1 MVARWIHPITIA
13 ELYDL
18 HKNTCEHDDDDEGPV
33 SEGCFPGRMSPVEM
47 PENQARGAAQPL
59 HDLSLRSQRYMAR
72 QRWNCG

>member
-33 SEGCFPGRMSPVEM
+33 SEAVFRAE
-47 PENQARGAAQPL
+47 
-59 HDLSLRSQRYMAR
+59 
-72 QRWNCG
+72 